1 MSFDLDKEE
10 FYQTFTELQE
20 NEGTKRA
27 LDWAWSALEWT
38 QLELRKVSLIDGV
51 DGEAYNMGRSEGQA
65 DIAASLRH
73 ILDPEDKNHWNIIGL
88 LKEVIRISGERAAVV
103 AWLREQRQ
111 YGTDD
116 LLGQGFANVC
126 GILADT
132 IEDGEHRREED

>member
-38 QLELRKVSLIDGV
+38 QLELSKESLIDGV
-51 DGEAYNMGRSEGQA
+51 DGEVYNMGRSMGQA

-73 ILDPEDKNHWNIIGL
+73 ILDPEDKNHWSIIGV
-88 LKEVIRISGERAAVV
+88 LKEVVRLSGERAAVV
-103 AWLREQRQ
+103 AFLRETLATSETV
-111 YGTDD
+111 YASDD
-116 LLGQGFANVC
+116 LDYA
-126 GILADT
+126 IAI
-132 IEDGEHRREED
+132 IERGAHRREEE